1 MGRTDN
7 LHQGGVIMK
16 NLVIF
21 LAAFLIL
28 CGSNAARADDGFF
41 DLSPDKIEEAI
52 QYGKTADYKINEF
65 GGYDL
70 GLNKF
75 SLGDK
80 IGYIDLLTPFVR
92 IAGLSLKMKGSG
104 EQLSFEEA
112 QERGKKPV
120 ELRAFLYVTKADLE
134 DPMQCLI
141 TTSKDELDI
150 SDMVMEFSMCDDKTG
165 DCVRSLA
172 YLFPVIDLQKEHV
185 FHIIL
190 RGERLGEKRVEI
202 KTSQI
207 K

>member
-1 MGRTDN
+1 
-7 LHQGGVIMK
+7 MK
-16 NLVIF
+16 TSIVCF
-21 LAAFLIL
+21 AVFLIL
-28 CGSNAARADDGFF
+28 CGGSTLGADNSFF
-41 DLSPDKIEEAI
+41 ELSQAQIEEAI
-52 QYGKTADYKINEF
+52 QYGKTADYKMNEF

-70 GLNKF
+70 GLNNF
-75 SLGDK
+75 SLGNK
-80 IGYIDLLTPFVR
+80 TGYLDLLTPFVR
-92 IAGLSLKMKGSG
+92 IAGLSLKMKNSG
-104 EQLSFEEA
+104 KQLSFEEA

-120 ELRAFLYVTKADLE
+120 ELRVFLYVKKADLK

-141 TTSKDELDI
+141 KTSTDELDI

-172 YLFPVIDLQKEHV
+172 YLFPVIDLSKEHI

-190 RGERLGEKRVEI
+190 IGEKLGEKRIEI

>member
-1 MGRTDN
+1 
-7 LHQGGVIMK
+7 MK
-16 NLVIF
+16 SLVLF
-21 LAAFLIL
+21 FAVCLIL
-28 CGSNAARADDGFF
+28 CGINAARADDDFF
-41 DLSPDKIEEAI
+41 NLSPDKIEEAI
-52 QYGKTADYKINEF
+52 QYGKTADYKMNEF

-80 IGYIDLLTPFVR
+80 TGYLDLLTPFMR
-92 IAGLSLKMKGSG
+92 IASLSLKMKNSG
-104 EQLSFEEA
+104 KQISLEEA

-120 ELRAFLYVTKADLE
+120 ELRVFLYVKKADLK

-141 TTSKDELDI
+141 KTSTDELDI

-172 YLFPVIDLQKEHV
+172 YLFPVIDLSKEHI

-190 RGERLGEKRVEI
+190 IGEKLGEKRIEI

>member
-1 MGRTDN
+1 
-7 LHQGGVIMK
+7 MK
-16 NLVIF
+16 SLVILF
-21 LAAFLIL
+21 TACLML
-28 CGSNAARADDGFF
+28 CGGNAACANDGFF
-41 DLSPDKIEEAI
+41 NLSPAKIEEAI
-52 QYGKTADYKINEF
+52 QYGKTVDYKTNEF

-80 IGYIDLLTPFVR
+80 TGYLDLLTPYVR
-92 IAGLSLKMKGSG
+92 IAGLSLKMKNSG
-104 EQLSFEEA
+104 KELSLQEA

-120 ELRAFLYVTKADLE
+120 ELRVFLYVTKADLK

-141 TTSKDELDI
+141 KTSTDELDI

-165 DCVRSLA
+165 ECVRSLS
-172 YLFPVIDLQKEHV
+172 YLFPAIDLQKEHV

-190 RGERLGEKRVEI
+190 RGERLGEKRIEAQ
-202 KTSQI
+202 TSQI

>member
-1 MGRTDN
+1 
-7 LHQGGVIMK
+7 MK
-16 NLVIF
+16 SLVIF
-21 LAAFLIL
+21 FSVCLIL
-28 CGSNAARADDGFF
+28 CGSNATRADDGFF
-41 DLSPDKIEEAI
+41 DLSPAKIEEAI
-52 QYGKTADYKINEF
+52 QYGKTADYKMNEF

-80 IGYIDLLTPFVR
+80 TGYLDLLTPFVR

-104 EQLSFEEA
+104 KPLSFEEA
-112 QERGKKPV
+112 QERSKKPV
-120 ELRAFLYVTKADLE
+120 ELRVFLYVKKKDLK

-141 TTSKDELDI
+141 KTSTDELDI

-172 YLFPVIDLQKEHV
+172 YLFPVIDLSKEQM

-190 RGERLGEKRVEI
+190 KEEKLGEKRVDI

>member
-1 MGRTDN
+1 MDRTEN
-7 LHQGGVIMK
+7 LHQEGGIMK
-16 NLVIF
+16 TSIVCF
-21 LAAFLIL
+21 AVFLIL
-28 CGSNAARADDGFF
+28 CGSNVTRADDGFF
-41 DLSPDKIEEAI
+41 DLSPAKIEEAI
-52 QYGKTADYKINEF
+52 QYGKTADYKMNEF

-70 GLNKF
+70 GINKF

-80 IGYIDLLTPFVR
+80 TGYLDFLTPFVR
-92 IAGLSLKMKGSG
+92 IAGLSLKMKNSG
-104 EQLSFEEA
+104 KELSFEEA

-120 ELRAFLYVTKADLE
+120 ELRVFLYVMKVDLKN
-134 DPMQCLI
+134 PMQCLI
-141 TTSKDELDI
+141 KTSTDELDI

-172 YLFPVIDLQKEHV
+172 YLFPVIDLSKEHM

-190 RGERLGEKRVEI
+190 RGKRLGEKRAEI

>member
-1 MGRTDN
+1 
-7 LHQGGVIMK
+7 MK
-16 NLVIF
+16 TLVIF
-21 LAAFLIL
+21 FAACLIL
-28 CGSNAARADDGFF
+28 CGSNAARADDTFF
-41 DLSPDKIEEAI
+41 ELSQAKIEEAI
-52 QYGKTADYKINEF
+52 QYGKTADYKMNEF

-70 GLNKF
+70 GINKF

-80 IGYIDLLTPFVR
+80 TGYLDFLTPFVR
-92 IAGLSLKMKGSG
+92 IAGLSLKMKNSG
-104 EQLSFEEA
+104 KELSFEEA

-120 ELRAFLYVTKADLE
+120 ELRVFLYVMKVDLKN
-134 DPMQCLI
+134 PMQCLI
-141 TTSKDELDI
+141 KTSTDELDI

-172 YLFPVIDLQKEHV
+172 YLFPVIDLSKEHM

-190 RGERLGEKRVEI
+190 RGKRLGEKRAEI